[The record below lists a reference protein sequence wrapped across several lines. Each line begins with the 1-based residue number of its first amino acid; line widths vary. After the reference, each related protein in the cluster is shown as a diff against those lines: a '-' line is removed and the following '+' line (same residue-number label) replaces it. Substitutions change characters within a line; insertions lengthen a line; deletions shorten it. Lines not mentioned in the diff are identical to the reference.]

1 MLFTNP
7 AARGGQKKLFDTS
20 RRRMPFH
27 SNGADVS
34 LRNPAAAEA
43 SLTERNIEAHLAE
56 AIRRKKVVSAS
67 QVLAEDGSGRT
78 FVVGGPRRAQQHA
91 QTGVQTLEFLIV
103 GVAQIAINIPRASQ
117 GALVPNPRRL
127 AICATEQPGP

>member
-7 AARGGQKKLFDTS
+7 AARGGQKRKLFDTS
-20 RRRMPFH
+20 RRGMPFH
-27 SNGADVS
+27 PNGADVP

-43 SLTERNIEAHLAE
+43 RLTRHQRNIEGHLAE

-78 FVVGGPRRAQQHA
+78 FVVGGPRRAQQPA
-91 QTGVQTLEFLIV
+91 QTLEFLIV
-103 GVAQIAINIPRASQ
+103 GVAQIAVDIPRA
-117 GALVPNPRRL
+117 
-127 AICATEQPGP
+127 

>member
-20 RRRMPFH
+20 RRGVPFH
-27 SNGADVS
+27 PNGADVP

-43 SLTERNIEAHLAE
+43 RLTRQQRNIEAHLAK
-56 AIRRKKVVSAS
+56 AIRRKKVVGAS

-78 FVVGGPRRAQQHA
+78 FVVGGPRRAQ
-91 QTGVQTLEFLIV
+91 TGAQTLEFLIM
-103 GVAQIAINIPRASQ
+103 GVAQIAIDIPSAPQRALIAESSRLGIGTGEEA
-117 GALVPNPRRL
+117 GA
-127 AICATEQPGP
+127 

>member
-20 RRRMPFH
+20 RRGVPFH
-27 SNGADVS
+27 PNGADVP
-34 LRNPAAAEA
+34 LRNPAAADV
-43 SLTERNIEAHLAE
+43 SLTRQLSIEAHLAE

-78 FVVGGPRRAQQHA
+78 FVVGGPRRAQQPA

-103 GVAQIAINIPRASQ
+103 G
-117 GALVPNPRRL
+117 
-127 AICATEQPGP
+127 